1 MVDWKDRLNTIYFK
15 PRNPAAFAG
24 PIKLHKI
31 LQREGYTVGVHR
43 IRQWLQDQDA
53 YSLQKPV
60 RRKFKR
66 NRVITIGIDDLWDAD
81 LTDVSNLKKDNDNIH
96 FLLIAIDVFSRYLWV
111 VALKDKTHTSIIDG
125 FKSIFDLGRMP
136 NRIRTDKGSE
146 FRNRWVKAFFT
157 KSDVK
162 HYVTHNETK
171 ANYAERVIRTLK
183 ALMYRYFTYKQ
194 TYKYIDIH
202 VLQDLVYNYNHSPH
216 RSLNGKTPAD
226 INKENETKVW
236 NELYIDTLI
245 PKPKRK
251 RSIKKRKPHKKY
263 KFKKG
268 DYVRITHIKHP
279 FDRDYQEKWTEEI
292 FIVKSRYYRQGIP
305 IYTLTDYS
313 KDAIEGTFYQNELQ
327 KVNKNRD
334 DLWRVDQIL
343 KKRKRKG
350 KEELYV
356 SFVGWPKK
364 FNMWLPAENFQNL

>member
-1 MVDWKDRLNTIYFK
+1 MVDWKERMNTIYFK

-53 YSLQKPV
+53 YSLQKPL

-81 LTDVSNLKKDNDNIH
+81 LADVSNLKKDNDNIH

-111 VALKDKTHTSIIDG
+111 VTLKDKTHASIIDG
-125 FKSIFDLGRMP
+125 FKAIFDQGRKA
-136 NRIRTDKGSE
+136 NSIHTDKGSE
-146 FRNRWVKAFFT
+146 FKNRWVNALFT
-157 KSDVK
+157 KSNVK

-194 TYKYIDIH
+194 TYKYDD

-216 RSLNGKTPAD
+216 RSLNGRTPAD

-251 RSIKKRKPHKKY
+251 KSSSKMRKSYKKY

-268 DYVRITHIKHP
+268 DYVRITHLKHP

-292 FIVKSRYYRQGIP
+292 FIVQSRYYQHGIP
-305 IYTLTDYS
+305 RYSITDYN
-313 KDAIEGTFYQNELQ
+313 KDPIEGTFYQSELQ
-327 KVNKNRD
+327 KVNKDRD
-334 DLWRVDQIL
+334 DLWRVDKVL
-343 KKRKRKG
+343 KKRTRKG
-350 KEELYV
+350 KQELFV
-356 SFVGWPKK
+356 SFMGWPKK
-364 FNMWLPAENFQNL
+364 FNMWLPAENVQDL